1 MKLKQSKRVNSN
13 KAQQGQL
20 RIIAGKWR
28 GRKLAFPDVEHLRP
42 TPDRVRETI
51 FNWLQPYIGGARC
64 LDLFA
69 GSGAL
74 GFESISRGAEQVTL
88 VELQSEAVQQL
99 QSNARTL
106 QAQDLAIKAMSA
118 QQFIQQCQTQFDI
131 VFIDPPYQAD
141 LWTEIA
147 NLLTDNKL
155 LADNA
160 LIYLECPSKKP
171 LPALPQDWQLIKD
184 KKAGDV
190 RYCLLSYEAGESE

>member
-1 MKLKQSKRVNSN
+1 VAKNKVNTSN
-13 KAQQGQL
+13 QL

-28 GRKLAFPDVEHLRP
+28 GRKLTFPDVEGLRP
-42 TPDRVRETI
+42 TPDRVRETV
-51 FNWLQPYIGGARC
+51 FNWLQPYLGYTHC

-74 GFESISRGAEQVTL
+74 SFEAASRGAENIVMI
-88 VELQSEAVQQL
+88 EAHKAASKQL
-99 QSNARTL
+99 QDNCTV
-106 QAQDLAIKAMSA
+106 LAAEQCQIENKTA
-118 QQFIQQCQTQFDI
+118 QQFLASNQAQFDI

-147 NLLTDNKL
+147 EQLVLTGS

-160 LIYLECPSKKP
+160 IIYLECPSKQD
-171 LPALPQDWQLIKD
+171 LPELPSDWVMFKD

-190 RYCLLSYEAGESE
+190 RYCLFNYEKGAGK